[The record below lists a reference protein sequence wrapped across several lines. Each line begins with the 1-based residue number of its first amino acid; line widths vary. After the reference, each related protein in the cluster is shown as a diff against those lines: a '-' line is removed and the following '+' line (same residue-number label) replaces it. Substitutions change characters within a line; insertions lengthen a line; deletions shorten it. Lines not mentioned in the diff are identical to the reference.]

1 MFLSE
6 ARNISSIQGLA
17 GERFLV
23 HQPLY
28 GVVVLQLLNPIIVN
42 FPTNEL
48 NILGGNDIVEADS
61 CNTFD
66 LNIMKL
72 ILQLSY
78 YKLNSE
84 RNLENIQM
92 VHNDIKTEM

>member
-66 LNIMKL
+66 LNIMKS
-72 ILQLSY
+72 IIFY
-78 YKLNSE
+78 YQLNSE